1 MSRRVHTGREAHI
14 ETAVVPEV
22 NIEVAGEDHTM
33 KTETQKTVTNDSEI
47 SALPRQRPTGI
58 TITTVNIRNIVTV
71 TEACTI
77 CF

>member
-1 MSRRVHTGREAHI
+1 MSCEVHI

-22 NIEVAGEDHTM
+22 HIEVAGEDLTT
-33 KTETQKTVTNDSEI
+33 KIEIKKTVTNDSEI

-58 TITTVNIRNIVTV
+58 TMTGVNIRNIMTV
-71 TEACTI
+71 TQACTI